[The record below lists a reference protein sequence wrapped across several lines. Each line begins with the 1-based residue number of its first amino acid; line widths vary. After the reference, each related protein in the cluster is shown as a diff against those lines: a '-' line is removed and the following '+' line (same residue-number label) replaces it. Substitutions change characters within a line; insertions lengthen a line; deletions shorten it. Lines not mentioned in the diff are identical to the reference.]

1 MTDPQ
6 QPAPSSV
13 DGALR
18 FVKKF
23 RRPAFWLVALAAC
36 ALLAV
41 SASAWPRNSAVPII
55 MRNLGAV
62 LLLVCALGRL
72 WSSLYIVGYK
82 NDRLITSGPYS
93 LVRNPLYVFSFC
105 GAVGMGLSA
114 ESLYVVALLI
124 IPFLVWFPIMV
135 IEEERFLAQRYPD
148 EWTAYTLATPRF
160 IPALRAPVVPES
172 YTINARRVG
181 HAFTDAI
188 WFPIGGLAM
197 QGVVQLHQAN
207 VLPNLLSIF

>member
-1 MTDPQ
+1 MTNPQ
-6 QPAPSSV
+6 QTVPATG

-18 FVKKF
+18 LVKKF

-36 ALLAV
+36 GLLAV
-41 SASAWPRNSAVPII
+41 SASAWQNAVAPII

-82 NDRLITSGPYS
+82 NDRLITAGPYS

-105 GAVGMGLSA
+105 GALGMGLSA

-135 IEEERFLAQRYPD
+135 IEEERFLAGRYPD
-148 EWTAYTLATPRF
+148 EWTAYTQTTPRF

-172 YTINARRVG
+172 YTVNARRLG
-181 HAFTDAI
+181 HAFMDAI

-207 VLPNLLSIF
+207 VLPNLWKIY